1 MKTSVWLDD
10 ETGAEWKASG
20 LPLAELVKR
29 GLKAA
34 APEPLDE
41 KIARLLG
48 ERIAAVLERLNAK
61 PDTDEVRRIV
71 RDELE
76 RVAGQSHT

>member
-10 ETGAEWKASG
+10 ETGAEWKASN

-29 GLKAA
+29 GLRAD

-41 KIARLLG
+41 KVGRLLA
-48 ERIAAVLERLNAK
+48 ERLAPVLERLDGK

-71 RDELE
+71 RDELA
-76 RVAGQSHT
+76 RVAGQSHA

>member
-10 ETGAEWKASG
+10 ETGAEWKASN

-41 KIARLLG
+41 KI
-48 ERIAAVLERLNAK
+48 E
-61 PDTDEVRRIV
+61 RIV
-71 RDELE
+71 RAALRDERADIPTDESIRRVVLE
-76 RVAGQSHT
+76 ELARIAGQSHA

>member
-10 ETGAEWKASG
+10 ETGAEWKASN

-34 APEPLDE
+34 EPEPLDE
-41 KIARLLG
+41 KI
-48 ERIAAVLERLNAK
+48 ERIVRAALRDERADI
-61 PDTDEVRRIV
+61 PTDESIRRIV
-71 RDELE
+71 REELA
-76 RVAGQSHT
+76 RIAGQSHA

>member
-10 ETGAEWKASG
+10 ETGAEWKASN

-41 KIARLLG
+41 RIGRLLD
-48 ERIAAVLERLNAK
+48 ERLAPVLERLDEK
-61 PDTDEVRRIV
+61 PGADEVRRMV
-71 RDELE
+71 REEVE
-76 RVAGQSHT
+76 RVAGQSQG